1 MPRKKD
7 KVRVARSACCLASK
21 QVHFRG
27 LGASRARRFRLRQAN
42 GRRRRACRFHRWP
55 CHSQQHKKLCH
66 PAMPTM
72 KRGRRHRDGRRRRS
86 HTGIS
91 RWCCPVDRLPEWHDG
106 KRFDGTHF
114 PMLSICSLWFVF
126 LKLTQVKFDQ
136 VHWKK
141 NLHSQCQMYII

>member
-1 MPRKKD
+1 VHTIEPSREKGDEKGKEQPPATYVLPEEDVHLKRETVDAKKKD

-91 RWCCPVDRLPEWHDG
+91 RWCCPVDR
-106 KRFDGTHF
+106 
-114 PMLSICSLWFVF
+114 
-126 LKLTQVKFDQ
+126 
-136 VHWKK
+136 
-141 NLHSQCQMYII
+141 